1 MSVSSRFR
9 PTTYGPQARS
19 DQLGITVNTAALTPG
34 QYLALCKKRFPDGCF
49 GYMLG
54 TNGLK
59 CRVSGVKDQWSFKMK
74 LRMCRKCRN
83 VHLEYNPQDKI
94 STFQSKYLIFYL
106 FYRKEI

>member
-1 MSVSSRFR
+1 MW
-9 PTTYGPQARS
+9 
-19 DQLGITVNTAALTPG
+19 
-34 QYLALCKKRFPDGCF
+34 YLALCKKRFPDGCF